1 VAGIG
6 FGLSVILGL
15 LDVMYYSILL
25 PIVITLGTLVIMLC
39 PWPFLTK
46 KNLMLVVFY
55 ILVATPLAT
64 KSSDVSMSEHL
75 EERPKWFLASFI
87 GTISV
92 GLCVSV
98 SVHFFLLL
106 TPRSTTATRLSLR
119 TMNQLSHST
128 YHLLASIS
136 LYANSLGKDLHG
148 VMRARALIESYTAQ
162 RKQTLST
169 LSGHIDG
176 IHAEFPITKFLRFV
190 SNDSQLFCHVNRVEE
205 FLQCAKRQQHHADI
219 IRLATSGPFLGEE
232 YTHMNEMIMNLKT
245 MVSEHLGVASEQ
257 IAMESQQA
265 ERSYFFTSTSRCNE
279 LVDDLKSSMGEY
291 ILAIKRTYHDSD
303 KMTSADEFEIDSS
316 AKSLIGAKLRV
327 RVVQIGVYN
336 FVLEL
341 IDVMTKA
348 PDEQV
353 KTNKFKCKKIG
364 FTLRSALMM
373 PWLHKNPMKLRMAL
387 KTSFGMFLA
396 SMWVSIPYLREEI
409 AYPNSMWPG
418 ITVAVISLEQ
428 TGSTVLK
435 CYDRM
440 WGTMI
445 AGACALLV
453 TTLLPSTILMG
464 ITAYAILAFVSI
476 LVKNPERA
484 YANECAVT
492 SLASILFGS
501 YYNDSAVDQYVT
513 QRIMLIFIGV
523 STFLV
528 VELAIFPRSS
538 RRIVEACALK
548 WFEDL
553 RGLMVDA
560 SEVSRSISSFQC
572 KDCDVQECTTD
583 DFPFMLHLGH
593 NEISPFA
600 SNLVDKVSGLKE
612 TIAVANKELQP
623 AISEPSLGLHVKL
636 HGIGY
641 EKLLHQQERCTS
653 QVEVLITCM
662 NAMIGYYSCLSEDAL
677 VRELRRPEMIAEIIN
692 QLVDQLQSCI
702 HGMKLAFP
710 RGLCEPGSCSVSSM
724 IALLSHF
731 RSYEAIRVSILTKTV
746 ADNHAEYFKTMM
758 SSDMGHTTGFRTTI
772 ALAISTVLAIAQCL
786 QFCGLHLE
794 EIVRY
799 FPLENSRDFAY
810 PEYNDQTALNRAPR

>member
-1 VAGIG
+1 M
-6 FGLSVILGL
+6 LGL
-15 LDVMYYSILL
+15 LDVVYYSIML
-25 PIVITLGTLVIMLC
+25 PIVITLGTLVLMLC

-55 ILVATPLAT
+55 IMVASPLAT
-64 KSSDVSMSEHL
+64 KSLDLSLSEHL
-75 EERPKWFLASFI
+75 EEQPKWFLASFI
-87 GTISV
+87 GTITV

-119 TMNQLSHST
+119 TMDQLSHST

-148 VMRARALIESYTAQ
+148 VMRARALIEIYITQ
-162 RKQTLST
+162 RKQALGTLS
-169 LSGHIDG
+169 SHIDG
-176 IHAEFPITKFLRFV
+176 IHAESPITKFLRFV
-190 SNDSQLFCHVNRVEE
+190 SNDSQIFCHVNRVEE
-205 FLQCAKRQQHHADI
+205 FLQCAKRQQHHADM
-219 IRLATSGPFLGEE
+219 IRFASSGPFLGEE

-245 MVSEHLGVASEQ
+245 MVSEHLGVVVEQ
-257 IAMESQQA
+257 IAIESQQA
-265 ERSYFFTSTSRCNE
+265 ERAYFFTSTSHCNE
-279 LVDDLKSSMGEY
+279 LVYGLKSSMGEY
-291 ILAIKRTYHDSD
+291 ILAIKKTYHDSD

-336 FVLEL
+336 FVFEL
-341 IDVMTKA
+341 VDVMTKA
-348 PDEQV
+348 SDEEV
-353 KTNKFKCKKIG
+353 KTNKSKKNG
-364 FTLRSALMM
+364 FALSSALKM
-373 PWLHKNPMKLRMAL
+373 PWLHKNPVKLRMAL
-387 KTSFGMFLA
+387 KTSLGMFLA
-396 SMWVSIPYLREEI
+396 SLWVSIPYLREEI

-428 TGSTVLK
+428 TGSTVIK
-435 CYDRM
+435 CYDRV

-453 TTLLPSTILMG
+453 TTLLPHTMFMG
-464 ITAYAILAFVSI
+464 ITSYAILAFVSI
-476 LVKNPERA
+476 LLKNPERA

-501 YYNDSAVDQYVT
+501 FYNDSTVDQYVT

-523 STFLV
+523 GTFLI

-538 RRIVEACALK
+538 RSIVEACALK

-553 RGLMVDA
+553 LGVMVDA
-560 SEVSRSISSFQC
+560 TKAFKSISSFRC
-572 KDCDVQECTTD
+572 DDCDVPECPAD
-583 DFPFMLHLGH
+583 ELPFVLHRGH
-593 NEISPFA
+593 KEISPFT

-641 EKLLHQQERCTS
+641 EKLLREQQRCTS
-653 QVEVLITCM
+653 QLEVLIICM
-662 NAMIGYYSCLSEDAL
+662 NALIGYYSHLSEDAS
-677 VRELRRPEMIAEIIN
+677 VRELHRPELIAEIIN
-692 QLVDQLQSCI
+692 RLVEQLQSCI
-702 HGMKLAFP
+702 HGMNLAFP
-710 RGLCEPGSCSVSSM
+710 RGLCEPGSCSVSSS
-724 IALLSHF
+724 IALLSRF

-746 ADNHAEYFKTMM
+746 ANNHAEYFKTRM
-758 SSDMGHTTGFRTTI
+758 SSDMGHTTGFRTTA
-772 ALAISTVLAIAQCL
+772 ALAVSSVLTIAQCL

-799 FPLENSRDFAY
+799 FPLESSRDFDN
-810 PEYNDQTALNRAPR
+810 PEHHNQIALNRG